1 MANTVPGTLAGQ
13 AYDALEAQL
22 VSLRWKPGTAV
33 QEIALAEAVG
43 IGRTPVREAVQKLAA
58 HGLLQVMPRKGLII
72 APLQRSELRQVIEAR
87 RVLERLLVVKAAE
100 RAGPQQRRALAGLS
114 VEIADAGDDLEHFME
129 LDRALDQEIGQAGA
143 NPYLISALAP
153 LHAHCRRLWYL
164 QRGRLDLPQAA
175 LLHSVLAQAISGAD
189 GSGAIRAL
197 NGIIAVLEAQ
207 VGALDVIS

>member
-1 MANTVPGTLAGQ
+1 MPEAFQKTLAEQ
-13 AYDALEAQL
+13 AYDTLEAQL

-33 QEIALAEAVG
+33 QEIDLAEAVG

-58 HGLLQVMPRKGLII
+58 HGLLQVLPRKGLVI
-72 APLQRSELRQVIEAR
+72 APLKRSELRQVIEVR

-100 RAGPQQRRALAGLS
+100 RASSDQRQALVLLATQFSRG
-114 VEIADAGDDLEHFME
+114 EITLERFMHLDRLLDKLLADACE
-129 LDRALDQEIGQAGA
+129 
-143 NPYLISALAP
+143 NPYLASALAP

-164 QRGRLDLPQAA
+164 RRERLDLPQAA
-175 LLHSVLAQAISGAD
+175 LLHSGLAQAISGAD